1 MVKVCNDYFMIDA
14 LAGGQVVRKRKY
26 RRENTMIG
34 YKWYDYNGVEVTDPI
49 EISRL
54 DGLATK
60 HQRVDEAYDDHAI
73 FMSSTN
79 YVNSVS
85 GIPMD
90 KHMVV
95 VEWRPDS
102 EQGFVTMA
110 HDEGLDGDSYYIV
123 VINAGDKQATIYT
136 PVDPE
141 DPKDGTSRAVDG
153 DNVSVGGSYVSISPK
168 QVERIRATFR
178 DGKWYYELVTK
189 TYPSNIGGIKI
200 GDVDFVT
207 FRYLWESSSG
217 RDLDTMTEALNSNV
231 PTIDNLAVG
240 WSGPGNGDSSV
251 REVLKWG
258 GDNTG
263 SGKEC
268 VWMSVKDLRAKYYDI
283 LPEETYFMAYATWFG
298 SKGTGK
304 CSFELVGYKGGMM
317 SQDGYNFINTGGSVV
332 YQNTYD
338 FVCHTSKGSST
349 YKTSYEKVARV
360 TYNKLTNEVYMSI
373 GDAIDQEDNY
383 DKLERE
389 INNIK
394 ERLSDVESELAV
406 VEQCLY
412 ITLTNKPTESTIS
425 YTRDREV
432 INFAPGAIARWV
444 DADGNDVFYK
454 LVEIVGGK
462 AKWITLIDTRYGN
475 VTLQSTYDKNYEI
488 VNIVSGSRLQAINSE
503 KNDIKFVNSAMGNV
517 TVVLNGT
524 VSGGAK
530 KLVSM
535 LAVNEVVLTPGA
547 AVSFTRNGDEF
558 VLTELFGVT
567 IFPDLA
573 DANREGEWV
582 MSVGITGKPTLME
595 VKEMRKWDESI
606 TKELTIDE
614 LNEKFPNVDIGFA
627 VVCKTINKV
636 YEMVNG
642 YKEWVSYDITSIN

>member
-1 MVKVCNDYFMIDA
+1 MVKVCNDYYMIDA
-14 LAGGQVVRKRKY
+14 LAGGEVIRKRKY

-189 TYPSNIGGIKI
+189 TYPSNTGGIKI

-304 CSFELVGYKGGMM
+304 CSFELVGYKGGTM

-394 ERLSDVESELAV
+394 ERIVKMEADVQ
-406 VEQCLY
+406 QCLY
-412 ITLTNKPTESTIS
+412 VTLANKPTESTVS
-425 YTRDREV
+425 YTQDREV

-462 AKWITLIDTRYGN
+462 AKWITLIDTKYGN

-503 KNDIKFVNSAMGNV
+503 KNDIKFVNSATGNV
-517 TVVLNGT
+517 IVVLNGT

-582 MSVGITGKPTLME
+582 MSVGITGKPILME

-606 TKELTIDE
+606 TKDLTIDE

-642 YKEWVSYDITSIN
+642 YKEWVSYDITSIS

>member
-110 HDEGLDGDSYYIV
+110 HNEGLDGDSYYIV
-123 VINAGDKQATIYT
+123 VINTGDKQATIYT

-168 QVERIRATFR
+168 QVERIRVTFR

-189 TYPSNIGGIKI
+189 TYPSNTGGIKI

-304 CSFELVGYKGGMM
+304 CSFELVGYKGGTM

-394 ERLSDVESELAV
+394 ERLSDMEAD

-412 ITLTNKPTESTIS
+412 VTLANKPTESTIS
-425 YTRDREV
+425 YTQDLEV
-432 INFAPGAIARWV
+432 TNFAPGAIARWV
-444 DADGNDVFYK
+444 DADGNNVFYK

-488 VNIVSGSRLQAINSE
+488 VNIVSGSRLQAINSDKDE
-503 KNDIKFVNSAMGNV
+503 IKFVNSATGNV
-517 TVVLNGT
+517 TVVFNAT

-530 KLVSM
+530 KLTSL

-547 AVSFTRNGDEF
+547 AASFTRTGETFTLSD
-558 VLTELFGVT
+558 LFGVT

-573 DANREGEWV
+573 DSNREGEWV
-582 MSVGITGKPTLME
+582 MSVGVTGKPILME

-606 TKELTIDE
+606 VRELTIDE

>member
-1 MVKVCNDYFMIDA
+1 
-14 LAGGQVVRKRKY
+14 
-26 RRENTMIG
+26 
-34 YKWYDYNGVEVTDPI
+34 
-49 EISRL
+49 
-54 DGLATK
+54 
-60 HQRVDEAYDDHAI
+60 
-73 FMSSTN
+73 
-79 YVNSVS
+79 
-85 GIPMD
+85 
-90 KHMVV
+90 
-95 VEWRPDS
+95 
-102 EQGFVTMA
+102 
-110 HDEGLDGDSYYIV
+110 
-123 VINAGDKQATIYT
+123 
-136 PVDPE
+136 
-141 DPKDGTSRAVDG
+141 
-153 DNVSVGGSYVSISPK
+153 
-168 QVERIRATFR
+168 
-178 DGKWYYELVTK
+178 
-189 TYPSNIGGIKI
+189 
-200 GDVDFVT
+200 
-207 FRYLWESSSG
+207 
-217 RDLDTMTEALNSNV
+217 
-231 PTIDNLAVG
+231 
-240 WSGPGNGDSSV
+240 
-251 REVLKWG
+251 
-258 GDNTG
+258 
-263 SGKEC
+263 
-268 VWMSVKDLRAKYYDI
+268 
-283 LPEETYFMAYATWFG
+283 
-298 SKGTGK
+298 
-304 CSFELVGYKGGMM
+304 M

-338 FVCHTSKGSST
+338 FICNTSKGAST
-349 YKTSYEKVARV
+349 YKTSYQKVARI

-406 VEQCLY
+406 VRRIAEGKNTAYIFDTVDAMNEWLAVPENTAKLRVGDSFWIREQEVPDYWWDGTQALEQEGPKVDLSPYYTKNEINNIVNDINQKIENKSTSIIFDTYIQMKSFVDDPTNADKLKEGTILLIREKNVPDYYYDGAGIVKMEADVEQCLY
-412 ITLTNKPTESTIS
+412 ITLANKPTESTIS
-425 YTRDREV
+425 YTQDREV
-432 INFAPGAIARWV
+432 TNFAPGAIARWI
-444 DADGNDVFYK
+444 DADGNNVFYK

-462 AKWITLIDTRYGN
+462 AKWITLIDTKYGN

-503 KNDIKFVNSAMGNV
+503 KNDIKFVNSATGNV

-530 KLVSM
+530 KLTSL
-535 LAVNEVVLTPGA
+535 LAVNEVVLAPGA

-582 MSVGITGKPTLME
+582 MSVGITGKPILME

-642 YKEWVSYDITSIN
+642 YKEWVSYDITSIS

>member
-95 VEWRPDS
+95 VEWRPES

-110 HDEGLDGDSYYIV
+110 HEQGLEGDSYYIV
-123 VINAGDKQATIYT
+123 IINTGDKQATIYT

-189 TYPSNIGGIKI
+189 TYPSNTGGIKI
-200 GDVDFVT
+200 GDVDYVT
-207 FRYLWESSSG
+207 FRYLWDESSG

-231 PTIDNLAVG
+231 PTIDNLGVG
-240 WSGPGNGDSSV
+240 YNGPGNGDESV
-251 REVLKWG
+251 RSVLKWG

-268 VWMSVKDLRAKYYDI
+268 VWMSVKDLRAQHYST
-283 LPEETYFMAYATWFG
+283 LPDETQFMAYATWFA
-298 SKGTGK
+298 SIGTGK
-304 CSFELVGYKGGMM
+304 CSFELVGYKGGTM

-332 YQNTYD
+332 HQNTYD

-394 ERLSDVESELAV
+394 ERLSDVESKLAV

-412 ITLTNKPTESTIS
+412 ITLANKPTESTIS
-425 YTRDREV
+425 YTQDREV
-432 INFAPGAIARWV
+432 INFVPGAIARWV

-462 AKWITLIDTRYGN
+462 AKWITLIDTKYGN

-503 KNDIKFVNSAMGNV
+503 KNDIKFVNSATGNV

-567 IFPDLA
+567 IFPDLV

-582 MSVGITGKPTLME
+582 MSVGITGKPILME

-606 TKELTIDE
+606 VKELTIDE

-627 VVCKTINKV
+627 VVCKAINKV

-642 YKEWVSYDITSIN
+642 YKEWVSYDITSIS

>member
-60 HQRVDEAYDDHAI
+60 HQRVDESYDDHAV

-123 VINAGDKQATIYT
+123 IINTGDKQATIYT

-189 TYPSNIGGIKI
+189 TYPSNTGGIKI

-304 CSFELVGYKGGMM
+304 CSFELVGYKGGTM

-383 DKLERE
+383 DKLKRE

-394 ERLSDVESELAV
+394 ERLSDVESDLAV
-406 VEQCLY
+406 VQQCLY
-412 ITLTNKPTESTIS
+412 VTLANKPTESTIS
-425 YTRDREV
+425 YTQDREV

-462 AKWITLIDTRYGN
+462 AKWITLIDTKYGN

-503 KNDIKFVNSAMGNV
+503 KNDIKFVNSATGNV
-517 TVVLNGT
+517 TVVFNAT

-530 KLVSM
+530 KLTSL

-547 AVSFTRNGDEF
+547 AASFTRTGENFTLSD
-558 VLTELFGVT
+558 LFGVT

-582 MSVGITGKPTLME
+582 MSVGITGKPILME

-642 YKEWVSYDITSIN
+642 YKEWVSYDITSIS